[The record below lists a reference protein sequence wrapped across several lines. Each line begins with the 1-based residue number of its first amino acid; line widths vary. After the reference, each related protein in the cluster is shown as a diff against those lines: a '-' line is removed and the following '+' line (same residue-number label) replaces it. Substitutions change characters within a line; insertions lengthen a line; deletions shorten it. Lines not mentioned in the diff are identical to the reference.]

1 MAYWHKRQDRQRMGQ
16 LQLYR
21 KEQGNTMRPRLVYAN
36 LYRLGASGMK
46 RTRKQ
51 VDQLMINWL
60 ISELASHW
68 AVKHKISVDAALRA
82 IVLIMV
88 KETETK

>member
-1 MAYWHKRQDRQRMGQ
+1 M
-16 LQLYR
+16 
-21 KEQGNTMRPRLVYAN
+21 T
-36 LYRLGASGMK
+36 
-46 RTRKQ
+46 RTRKE

-60 ISELASHW
+60 MSELASHW

>member
-1 MAYWHKRQDRQRMGQ
+1 
-16 LQLYR
+16 
-21 KEQGNTMRPRLVYAN
+21 MRPRLVYAD
-36 LYRLGASGMK
+36 LYRLGAPGMK

>member
-1 MAYWHKRQDRQRMGQ
+1 
-16 LQLYR
+16 
-21 KEQGNTMRPRLVYAN
+21 MRASLVYAD
-36 LYRLGASGMK
+36 LYRMGASGMK
-46 RTRKQ
+46 RTRKE
-51 VDQLMINWL
+51 VDALMINWL

-68 AVKHKISVDAALRA
+68 AVKHKISGDAALRA

>member
-1 MAYWHKRQDRQRMGQ
+1 
-16 LQLYR
+16 
-21 KEQGNTMRPRLVYAN
+21 MRSSLVYADI
-36 LYRLGASGMK
+36 YRLAASAMK

-68 AVKHKISVDAALRA
+68 AMKHKISVDAALRA

-88 KETETK
+88 KEIEKK